1 MIHSDQE
8 PFCPNNDK
16 PSGSDE
22 SWLDSLDSIAAR
34 QESPLAAASQRN
46 FDRSPQHEIRYE
58 QVNLLVRA
66 PYERC
71 SSMLRPYE
79 RSAPDLSQRLTDFA
93 TALPCAIW
101 RKHSHMRTATIQGA
115 LATIWYEISEGDI
128 RPGGTLRQDSFA
140 HELLQEFTADDLQ
153 NNPKL
158 LAYQNTLK
166 ARDCRAVISA
176 AMAMYSMSEATSL
189 AGNTHEQS
197 VLNFQVDKRK
207 V

>member
-22 SWLDSLDSIAAR
+22 SWLDSLVSLTAR
-34 QESPLAAASQRN
+34 QESMPAAASLR
-46 FDRSPQHEIRYE
+46 DDGRSPQHEIRYE

-71 SSMLRPYE
+71 SLMLRPYE
-79 RSAPDLSQRLTDFA
+79 RSAPDLFQRLVDFA

-101 RKHSHMRTATIQGA
+101 RKHGHMRTAKIQWA
-115 LATIWYEISEGDI
+115 LATIWYEINEVDSH
-128 RPGGTLRQDSFA
+128 PGGNLRQDSFA
-140 HELLQEFTADDLQ
+140 HELRQEFTADDLQ

-176 AMAMYSMSEATSL
+176 AMVMYSMSEATSL